1 MAPIIHFI
9 HSFIDL
15 LNTDSLR
22 FKNFMRMDFPAFE
35 DLLSL
40 VQAQVIKQATVMRTR
55 ISARERLYIYKI
67 HYLATGMH
75 GLVKY
80 KFNKR

>member
-1 MAPIIHFI
+1 MAPIIHLFN
-9 HSFIDL
+9 DL

-40 VQAQVIKQATVMRTR
+40 VQAQVIKQDTVMRTR
-55 ISARERLYIYKI
+55 ISARERLCI
-67 HYLATGMH
+67 
-75 GLVKY
+75 
-80 KFNKR
+80 